1 MIISLLPID
10 NQQLTINNSLTYQQ
24 KETGCP
30 NGEGQPEKKIKRLS
44 CKRFAGTKIA
54 KNINKFIFRA
64 FIFLIH
70 KNITIFVMSE
80 LRPDKVRYFIAGI
93 L

>member
-1 MIISLLPID
+1 M
-10 NQQLTINNSLTYQQ
+10 
-24 KETGCP
+24 
-30 NGEGQPEKKIKRLS
+30 
-44 CKRFAGTKIA
+44 FAGTKIA

-80 LRPDKVRYFIAGI
+80 LRPDEVRYFIAGI